1 MFLQP
6 ASRKEITRI
15 AIGTLFWD
23 VILVAALFLL
33 GQFGIGE
40 FDLARILFSA
50 ACGSLIAVLNFT
62 ALCITVQNV
71 VSTEN
76 KKQMQAKFQ
85 VSYNFRMLL
94 QGVWV
99 VVALLLPQIHVVA
112 GALPL
117 LFPNLT
123 IFALQATGRLMPK
136 DEQASPAEAVSEDG
150 ASAEE
155 GSDGETTEIAP
166 GDESSDISPHN
177 MKE

>member
-23 VILVAALFLL
+23 VILVAVLFLL
-33 GQFGIGE
+33 SQFDIGK
-40 FDLARILFSA
+40 FDLGRILFSA
-50 ACGSLIAVLNFT
+50 ACGSLVAVLNFT
-62 ALCITVQNV
+62 ALCVTVQNV
-71 VSTEN
+71 VGTEN

-94 QGVWV
+94 QAVWV

-112 GALPL
+112 GAVPL

-123 IFALQATGRLMPK
+123 ILALQATGKLMPK
-136 DEQASPAEAVSEDG
+136 NEKASSAEPDSEE
-150 ASAEE
+150 AAPAEE
-155 GSDGETTEIAP
+155 GADDETPEIAP
-166 GDESSDISPHN
+166 GDESSDV
-177 MKE
+177 